1 MPKPTL
7 QNRDAFK
14 SYLRAHKN
22 KFTSRVQDCLVNDI
36 NSILT
41 QKAAG
46 ITTSQSVKLLIFD
59 INERIGIT
67 SEISNKNLI
76 YIPALPNDVIRLGIG
91 SATYSFNF
99 GADDTGIIYSGITYG
114 LNSTITLA
122 NSKLKVVGL
131 GGVLLQPLDPPSFSV
146 GVSTTTINEG
156 GTVNFIVNT
165 VDVGSGTTL
174 YYNTTGTVS
183 ASDFT
188 NNSLIGSFNI
198 VGVGSTTGIATITR
212 TIASDVNTEG
222 NETFQLVISV
232 GSTTGTVVAT
242 SSTITV
248 VDLPPSFSV
257 GVSTTTINEGGTVN
271 FIVNTTNV
279 SAGTTLYYSTDGTV
293 SANDFTNNS
302 LTGSFSIVGVG
313 STVGIATI
321 SRILSNEGGTEGTE
335 YFTLSIRTG
344 STSGTV
350 VATSSSVAVLNV
362 EPSYNIGVS
371 TTTINEGG
379 TVNFTINTTDV
390 GAGTSLYY
398 SSSGTVSAAD
408 FTDNSLT
415 GSFNIVGTGV
425 TTGIATITRTIAT
438 DVFSDNA
445 ETFQLIVRTGSISGT
460 IVATSSTVTIN
471 DVTPTYTVG
480 VSTTIVNEGSSVTFT
495 VTTTN
500 LPNNTNLYYSTI
512 GSGITAS
519 DFTNNSLTG
528 SFAINNNSGSFSRT
542 ISGDR
547 TTEGAEQFQIEIRT
561 LSTSGSIVATSSTIT
576 INDTSRTPGADPSGK
591 TFGPVQVNRDNGS
604 TASTSDWYTICGIAS
619 LPAGSSIAL
628 FIDNSGSMT
637 TATVQASYNLLLSK
651 LAERNIS
658 IITVENG
665 NEDWITPF
673 LTELS

>member
-7 QNRDAFK
+7 QNRRYFK
-14 SYLRAHKN
+14 SYLKRYRDR
-22 KFTSRVQDCLVNDI
+22 FTSGIQTCQVSDI
-36 NSILT
+36 SGMFSSSI
-41 QKAAG
+41 AG
-46 ITTSQSVKLLIFD
+46 LSTNQSVKVLLIGGNDYDTPTVVDNVFTPGSFVYFPASAGD
-59 INERIGIT
+59 YANLTINSFNYKLYFASEDGGIT
-67 SEISNKNLI
+67 FNGNT
-76 YIPALPNDVIRLGIG
+76 YGIG
-91 SATYSFNF
+91 TTFS
-99 GADDTGIIYSGITYG
+99 
-114 LNSTITLA
+114 
-122 NSKLKVVGL
+122 VGTKSLTVKAL
-131 GGVLLQPLDPPSFSV
+131 GGALVETQNGPTYSV
-146 GVSTTTINEG
+146 GVSTTIVNEG
-156 GTVNFIVNT
+156 SSVTFTVTTTGIST
-165 VDVGSGTTL
+165 GTTL
-174 YYNTTGTVS
+174 YYTTTGPVS
-183 ASDFT
+183 ATDFS
-188 NNSLIGSFNI
+188 NNSLSGSFVISNNTGSI
-198 VGVGSTTGIATITR
+198 VRTLVSDGIFENEDFTLEIRTTSTSGAIVAE
-212 TIASDVNTEG
+212 SP
-222 NETFQLVISV
+222 LVIINNV
-232 GSTTGTVVAT
+232 E
-242 SSTITV
+242 
-248 VDLPPSFSV
+248 PSYSV